1 LGIICM
7 MNLRNDFPIL
17 SEKVHGKPLVYF
29 DNAATSQKPLCVI
42 EGIKQYYE
50 SYNSN
55 VHRGVHDLS
64 QKATLAY
71 ENSRKTVQR
80 FLNAKTSDEIVF
92 TKGTTD
98 AINIVANAWGINH
111 LQKGD
116 EIIISTMEHHSN
128 IVPWQMVCEKTGA
141 ELVVS
146 PINQDGELL
155 ISEFKHR
162 LNSRTKLVAI
172 THVSNTLGT
181 INPIEQII
189 EEARKYDVKILI
201 DAAQSAPHFALDMQK
216 IDCDFLAFSG
226 HKILAP
232 TGIGVLYVK
241 MDNYNEMT
249 PFIGGGDMIKEVTFE
264 KTTYNDPPLFLEAGT
279 PNISGAIALDIA
291 LNYILKIG
299 LDNIAKQESDL
310 LAYATEEIK
319 MIDVVQIIGKAK
331 EKTSVLSFLLDNVH
345 PFDVGTLLD
354 QMGIAIRTGHHCT
367 QPLMDFY
374 QIPGTARASFAFYNS
389 MEEVDYF
396 ISSLKKTI
404 KLLS

>member
-1 LGIICM
+1 

-201 DAAQSAPHFALDMQK
+201 DAAQSAPHFTLDMQK

-249 PFIGGGDMIKEVTFE
+249 PFIGGGDMIKEVAFE

-299 LDNIAKQESDL
+299 LENIAKQESDL
-310 LAYATEEIK
+310 LAYATDEIK
-319 MIDVVQIIGKAK
+319 MIDAVQIIGKAK

-367 QPLMDFY
+367 QPLMEFY